1 MIKLNGGA
9 HPTLRHSFRRGI
21 GNLEMTAGTKAS
33 LPGSGAHDYIDS
45 SA

>member
-1 MIKLNGGA
+1 MAGRIRRSAIL
-9 HPTLRHSFRRGI
+9 FRRGI